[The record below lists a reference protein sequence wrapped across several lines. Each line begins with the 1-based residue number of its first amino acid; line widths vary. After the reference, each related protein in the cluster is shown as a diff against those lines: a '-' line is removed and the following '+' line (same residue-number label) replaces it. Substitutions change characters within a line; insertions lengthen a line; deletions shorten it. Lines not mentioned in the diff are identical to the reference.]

1 MVFSVQPRRSYDILK
16 INEMTEM
23 EISINQE
30 ISFKLKIYF
39 LIKYE
44 ESYEKLYIM

>member
-1 MVFSVQPRRSYDILK
+1 MRILIRNYNK
-16 INEMTEM
+16 SELLEM

-44 ESYEKLYIM
+44 ELNEKLYIM